1 MVVYRVGVHLLDRH
15 GSLIAATSGA
25 FFAVLS
31 SLLSLGYDSAYAE
44 QSGEWFAQFVT
55 PQWSGSVTVVV
66 AVLTLLGLQARRS
79 AAMIALAGVVGPVV
93 VAVPSF
99 VPVVAHLAVSVTAIG
114 SGLLLAA
121 CAALAS
127 GHRRA
132 QAGLLAGVLGAVL
145 FGQAVRTYLPFDD
158 GRWMLSIDPN
168 YVDAAIHP
176 LVLVIPAALVAVVA
190 LRTVPSVGEW
200 RAQDVV
206 VLLALPFAYL
216 LVYVY
221 IGSSVS
227 TTTMWILAVVLAF
240 GFTLVATRLLDRRDG
255 NAVLVGFAI
264 AATTVS
270 GLAWSTRSWWVA
282 VVGVLVLM
290 VGVLLGYRTP
300 RPRLGVCL
308 LAVVTATGSLTGTA
322 WFDAV
327 PTVAY
332 AVLFPAAV
340 GICIG
345 SCVPVGIGGSVLGPT
360 VPLSMTLFSVSAPRL
375 PPSLYWTDGTD
386 EGYRSPVVAMV
397 SPLFV
402 AVVVATVVVILAG
415 VALSPRAHR

>member
-1 MVVYRVGVHLLDRH
+1 MHLLDRH

-25 FFAVLS
+25 FVAVLS

-55 PQWSGSVTVVV
+55 PQWSGSVTVVI
-66 AVLTLLGLQARRS
+66 AVLALLGLQARRS
-79 AAMIALAGVVGPVV
+79 AATVAVAGVVGP
-93 VAVPSF
+93 AVIALPSF
-99 VPVVAHLAVSVTAIG
+99 VPVAAHLAVSVTAVG

-132 QAGLLAGVLGAVL
+132 QAGLLVGVLGAVV
-145 FGQAVRTYLPFDD
+145 FGQAVRTYLPYDD
-158 GRWMLSIDPN
+158 GRWMLSVGPN
-168 YVDAAIHP
+168 YVDAVIHP
-176 LVLVIPAALVAVVA
+176 LVLVIPAALVAFVA
-190 LRTVPSVGEW
+190 FRTVPSVGEW

-221 IGSSVS
+221 VGSSVS

-282 VVGVLVLM
+282 AVGVLVL
-290 VGVLLGYRTP
+290 VIGVLLGYRWP
-300 RPRLGVCL
+300 RPRLGVCI
-308 LAVVTATGSLTGTA
+308 LAVVTATGILTGTA

-340 GICIG
+340 GFCIG
-345 SCVPVGIGGSVLGPT
+345 SCVPVGIGGSVLAPT
-360 VPLSMTLFSVSAPRL
+360 IPLSMTLFSVSAPQL
-375 PPSLYWTDGTD
+375 PPSFYWTDGTD
-386 EGYRSPVVAMV
+386 GSRSPVVATV

-402 AVVVATVVVILAG
+402 AVVVATVAVILAG
-415 VALSPRAHR
+415 VALSPRARR